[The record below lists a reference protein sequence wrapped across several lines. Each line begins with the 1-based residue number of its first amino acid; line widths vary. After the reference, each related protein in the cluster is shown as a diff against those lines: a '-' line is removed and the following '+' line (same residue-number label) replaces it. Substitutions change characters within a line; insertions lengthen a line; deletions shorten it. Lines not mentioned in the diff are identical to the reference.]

1 MDKDLFV
8 KTIKE
13 LLALKEKEEN
23 LYKTLNSVG
32 ISFDFNISSIEL
44 TLNLI
49 ERILI
54 PEVMPEWLSYFFF
67 ECDGDLSKA
76 AVFHND
82 ELIKLKTWEDVYDFL
97 LNWMSDA
104 SSH

>member
-23 LYKTLNSVG
+23 LCKTLESVG
-32 ISFDFNISSIEL
+32 ISFDVDISSIEI

-54 PEVMPEWLSYFFF
+54 PEVMSEWLSYFFF
-67 ECDGDLSKA
+67 DCDGDLSKA
-76 AVFHND
+76 AVYHND
-82 ELIKLKTWEDVYDFL
+82 EPIKFRTWEDVYDFL
-97 LNWMSDA
+97 LN
-104 SSH
+104 

>member
-23 LYKTLNSVG
+23 LYKTLKSVG
-32 ISFDFNISSIEL
+32 ISFDVDISSIEL

-76 AVFHND
+76 AVFRNNEPI
-82 ELIKLKTWEDVYDFL
+82 ELRTWEDVYEFL
-97 LNWMSDA
+97 LS
-104 SSH
+104 

>member
-8 KTIKE
+8 KTIEE

-23 LYKTLNSVG
+23 LYKTLKSVG
-32 ISFDFNISSIEL
+32 ISFDFDISSIEI

-54 PEVMPEWLSYFFF
+54 PEVMPEWLSYFVLD
-67 ECDGDLSKA
+67 CGGDLSKA
-76 AVFHND
+76 AVYHYD
-82 ELIKLKTWEDVYDFL
+82 EPIELRTWEDVYDFL
-97 LNWMSDA
+97 LS
-104 SSH
+104 

>member
-23 LYKTLNSVG
+23 LCKTLESVG
-32 ISFDFNISSIEL
+32 ISFDFDISSIEI

-76 AVFHND
+76 AVFRNNEPI
-82 ELIKLKTWEDVYDFL
+82 ELRTWEDVYEFL
-97 LNWMSDA
+97 LS
-104 SSH
+104 